1 MKVNLQCFSQDKCN
15 RWLISCICV
24 CVCACLHDENC
35 LFLSW
40 SSSRLQCWIVLVILK
55 HQTPVCYHGKIEH
68 SCSGTGFALKMSLS
82 DKQKLVLLHHFVIVL
97 RCLLSSSRLTAK
109 LDSLQR
115 HHFPLTLE
123 SCKHSLF
130 PLVEPCILHVL
141 FFSAIRILFMRFDQ
155 LPADSRCL
163 TFLLEYLGRYGA
175 LSLSL
180 N

>member
-1 MKVNLQCFSQDKCN
+1 MAFILY
-15 RWLISCICV
+15 L
-24 CVCACLHDENC
+24 CVCARLFIWCKLLVPELKFFKTAVLNC
-35 LFLSW
+35 FGNFNTSDPSLLSW
-40 SSSRLQCWIVLVILK
+40 
-55 HQTPVCYHGKIEH
+55 EH

-82 DKQKLVLLHHFVIVL
+82 NKQKLALLHHFVIVL
-97 RCLLSSSRLTAK
+97 RCLHSSSRLTAK